1 MGGISIVMNASTPG
15 NISLAEQMVIGV
27 GGFPRSLATS
37 DLNMDSTP
45 EIAVANWEVEG
56 MRIVH
61 NFLPVEACVLDGD
74 ITGDGAVNVSDLLDV
89 IAGWEDP
96 YDVGDLL
103 LVISQWG
110 NTCP

>member
-1 MGGISIVMNASTPG
+1 MI
-15 NISLAEQMVIGV
+15 IGV
-27 GGFPRSLATS
+27 GQFPHPLVMC

-45 EIAVANWEVEG
+45 ELIVGNREVEG

-61 NFLPVEACVLDGD
+61 NFLPVDACVLDGD